1 MNYPFENFNYK
12 KTLIVIDYQYDFV
25 ANDGVLTLG
34 EVAQKIEKPIY
45 DLVQQYLN
53 NQDLVIFTLDEH
65 KDEQWPNHPESKN
78 FPIHC
83 KENHKGSRLYG
94 MLEQFMNDNRVHI
107 IKKNAF
113 TIDNISLEKI
123 INCSNDIL
131 LVGVVTDIC
140 VFQQAISLYNLSANS
155 HKPID
160 FYVKEDCCASF
171 NPEGHKYSIN
181 YMKNTLGFKII

>member
-1 MNYPFENFNYK
+1 MNNSLLNSKNK

-25 ANDGVLTLG
+25 ANDGILTSG

-45 DLVQQYLN
+45 NLVQEYIN

-65 KDEQWPNHPESKN
+65 KDDEWLIHPESKS

-83 KENHKGSRLYG
+83 KENDKGSRLYG
-94 MLEQFMNDNRVHI
+94 LLEQFMDNQNVSI

-113 TIDNISLEKI
+113 AMDNKYSEQIV
-123 INCSNDIL
+123 NCSREIL

-140 VFQQAISLYNLSANS
+140 VLQQAISLYNYSANS
-155 HKPID
+155 HKCVD
-160 FYVKEDCCASF
+160 FFVKEDCCASF
-171 NPEGHKYSIN
+171 NSEGHNFAIN
-181 YMKNTLGFKII
+181 YMKNVLGFKII